1 MIETYLLEQFAA
13 FARCG
18 TLLKAAEELHITQ
31 PTLSRSMKKLE
42 EEIGV
47 SLFHR
52 KNSKLSLNETG
63 KIAAEYAEKVLNA
76 NQSMIDHVLAF
87 DRSLRT
93 VSLGSCSPY
102 PINELVPILQEQLP
116 GKTLTTELNNSD
128 ARLIQGL
135 RSHLYQIIVLHDY
148 PEDRELFCQR
158 YIDEQIYITVP
169 EDHPLASRKTVRFE
183 DLKNLRILMTAHIGF
198 WMDITL
204 SKLPE
209 SNLLIQNSLDALGD
223 LIDASNL
230 PFFNSDR
237 MIQSVGTIPGRVS
250 IPIDDP
256 EATATYWVTCL
267 AADQQ
272 KFRSLFNAIRGSL
285 IRGHSIS
292 HL

>member
-1 MIETYLLEQFAA
+1 M
-13 FARCG
+13 
-18 TLLKAAEELHITQ
+18 
-31 PTLSRSMKKLE
+31 
-42 EEIGV
+42 
-47 SLFHR
+47 
-52 KNSKLSLNETG
+52 
-63 KIAAEYAEKVLNA
+63 
-76 NQSMIDHVLAF
+76 
-87 DRSLRT
+87 
-93 VSLGSCSPY
+93 
-102 PINELVPILQEQLP
+102 
-116 GKTLTTELNNSD
+116 
-128 ARLIQGL
+128 IQGL